1 MIAVRELSNP
11 SKCLPFLEH
20 QQKRICAPNVK
31 VAASMVMKRYA
42 QDYLVEVLHAML
54 FDEKDKYIPL
64 TACTITEGLNL
75 EIDETQV
82 VHTENRAAAWFGI
95 FAEHLTEVAHALHRA
110 TNLPYII
117 LWDNV
122 AVRLNSFF
130 RKAITNHPGSSEDI
144 RALAE
149 EMRALEGTTF
159 GWSKHPV
166 LEALVP
172 IDYLTA
178 HKTRKTCC
186 YYNKLNKEK
195 EMPECLVCPLK

>member
-1 MIAVRELSNP
+1 MITVSELSNP
-11 SKCLPFLEH
+11 SKCIPFLEH
-20 QQKRICAPNVK
+20 QQQRIYAPNLK

-42 QDYLVEVLHAML
+42 QDYSVHMLNMML
-54 FDEKDKYIPL
+54 FEKQDAFIPM
-64 TACTITEGLNL
+64 TACTITEELNL
-75 EIDETQV
+75 EIDVTQV
-82 VHTENRAAAWFGI
+82 LYTENRATIWSGM
-95 FAEHLTEVAHALHRA
+95 FADHLTEVAHSLHQA

-130 RKAITNHPGSSEDI
+130 RKAITNHPCSSEDI

-149 EMRALEGTTF
+149 ELRALDGTAF

-172 IDYLTA
+172 VDDLTA

-186 YYNKLNKEK
+186 YYNKLDKEK